1 MFRRILLPTDGS
13 SLSEAAV
20 QQGVRFAKA
29 TGARIVGLCVIP
41 EKKFYLYQTG
51 VIVRSREQ
59 ALNEHREEAGR
70 NLQCIKTAA
79 QAAGV
84 PCEVCCEVNDHPF
97 EAIIQTAERKDCDL
111 IMMASH
117 GRRGAQ
123 ALLLGS
129 ETQKVLTHSKIPV
142 LVFR

>member
-1 MFRRILLPTDGS
+1 MFKHILLPTDGS
-13 SLSEAAV
+13 NLSEAAV
-20 QQGVRFAKA
+20 RQGVRFANA
-29 TGARIVGLCVIP
+29 LDARIVGLCVIP

-59 ALNEHREEAGR
+59 ALNEHREDAER
-70 NLQCIKTAA
+70 NLHFIKTAA
-79 QAAGV
+79 LAAAV
-84 PCEVCCEVNDHPF
+84 PCEVCLEVSDYPY
-97 EAIIQTAERKDCDL
+97 EAIIKVAERKGCDL
-111 IMMASH
+111 VMMASH

-142 LVFR
+142 LVVR